1 MAVVRAAF
9 EAYVAFF
16 ILNLITVCIE
26 AVLIICI
33 FAKYREKCR
42 PQDTWKLIRV
52 RVPFLRPY
60 KIHFSKQIL

>member
-1 MAVVRAAF
+1 MAIVRAAF

-33 FAKYREKCR
+33 FAKYREKCK
-42 PQDTWKLIRV
+42 PQDMEV
-52 RVPFLRPY
+52 AQ
-60 KIHFSKQIL
+60 S